1 MDPNAALYSILSGH
15 MISEH
20 VESLREWLLNGGFH
34 PNVIMPVDCH
44 VAFFAW
50 PKNTRV
56 AANATALWAYSEY
69 DQLIK
74 MSWNDVLKLKDSEY

>member
-1 MDPNAALYSILSGH
+1 MDSKAALNSILCGH

-44 VAFFAW
+44 VAFAAW
-50 PKNTRV
+50 PKKHI
-56 AANATALWAYSEY
+56 AADFNGLWVLSTC
-69 DQLIK
+69 K
-74 MSWNDVLKLKDSEY
+74 MSWNDVLKLEDSEY